1 VFDEFPAKLVID
13 ATHPTDL
20 KSEYLLNEDGLLEVV
35 KVYSCAGKGKLK
47 SVFARVIHPTAEGY
61 NDLLTLTITQLKQRA
76 AKKGVSLDNVNQIG

>member
-47 SVFARVIHPTAEGY
+47 SVFARVIHPTAEGVQRPPDS
-61 NDLLTLTITQLKQRA
+61 NDYPAQA
-76 AKKGVSLDNVNQIG
+76 ACSEKGR